1 MPEVTDK
8 EEESKDELRRGKPLT
23 DVHEVHR
30 VWLGD
35 DASNRIDR
43 RVFIC

>member
-1 MPEVTDK
+1 MPEVTNK
-8 EEESKDELRRGKPLT
+8 EEEGKNELRRGEPLT

-30 VWLGD
+30 VGLGD
-35 DASNRIDR
+35 DASNRVDQ